1 MSRPPASP
9 EHDRVPRP
17 QVAAGPEPTV
27 TSRHAVPTPRAARP
41 GETPLPFADLPSP
54 PPVTATR
61 ESDTVAAHE
70 AKGRRRAADTIW
82 RRNPRDQGLIGFT
95 DAMAYFGAQ
104 GYDICLPLID
114 NQPYDL
120 VIDDGVRLQRVQVK
134 TTTYRPNRF
143 VVQLATRGGNQS
155 FHTRKSFDPSLCDLL
170 YVLTDA
176 WERYVIPTSAIT
188 ARSSL
193 TLGARMQPFRV

>member
-1 MSRPPASP
+1 MSRPQASSVR
-9 EHDRVPRP
+9 DTGNRAR
-17 QVAAGPEPTV
+17 VAAVPKPTV
-27 TSRHAVPTPRAARP
+27 AAPQAVATPRA
-41 GETPLPFADLPSP
+41 ETPDDAPLPFTDLPAP
-54 PPVTATR
+54 PPATAAR
-61 ESDTVAAHE
+61 ETDTVAAHE

-104 GYDICLPLID
+104 GFDICVPLID

-120 VIDDGVRLQRVQVK
+120 VIDDGTRLQRVQVK
-134 TTTYRPNRF
+134 TTAHRPKRF

-155 FHTRKSFDPSLCDLL
+155 FHTRKSFDPSLCDIL
-170 YVLTDA
+170 YVLTDD
-176 WERYVIPTSAIT
+176 WDRYVIPTSAIT

-193 TLGARMQPFRV
+193 TLGARMQAFRV